1 MSQEINIRQR
11 VIDAIAHKETDLTP
25 WHIELTGG
33 FISNFKAQIGCNDA
47 EAYLGNHLHRS
58 KYKQNTILEN
68 GEELDI
74 FGVRWTNSKDGG
86 DVGIVTGFPLK
97 GKTDFNDYQFPEIRK
112 DFALELCS
120 AMADEP
126 RGVFRM
132 FSITMCFFE
141 RAWSLRGMENILMDM
156 CMNETFVAEL
166 FEHILNHHLEL
177 LDLVLDH
184 EFEGVYFGDDWGQ
197 QKGLIMGPPM
207 WRKYIK
213 PAMAKMFEKV
223 KSKGKYVILHSC
235 GDLRDIMP
243 ELIDIGVDV
252 YNTLQPEIYDLKELK
267 RQYGKHMSFY
277 GGISTQQFLPMA
289 TAQESREITRSMLEL
304 MGRGGGYILS
314 PTHAITPDVPVDNVL
329 AMVEVA
335 RQTRWN

>member
-1 MSQEINIRQR
+1 MRER
-11 VIDAIAHKETDLTP
+11 VIQSIKHKETDMIPWQIDLT
-25 WHIELTGG
+25 TG
-33 FISNFKAQIGCNDA
+33 FADKLKQQTGCMDV
-47 EAYLGNHLHRS
+47 EDYLGNHLMRA
-58 KYKQNTILEN
+58 KYKQNKKLN
-68 GEELDI
+68 DGYELDI
-74 FGVRWTNSKDGG
+74 FGVRWSLSKDGG
-86 DVGIVTGFPLK
+86 DVGIVVDSPMKEAGFH
-97 GKTDFNDYQFPEIRK
+97 GYQFPEIRK
-112 DFALELCS
+112 DFALELCRR
-120 AMADEP
+120 MRDEP

-141 RAWSLRGMENILMDM
+141 RAWSLRGMENILTDM
-156 CMNETFVAEL
+156 CLNEAFVAEL
-166 FEHILNHHLEL
+166 FERILNHHLAL

-197 QKGLIMGPPM
+197 QKGLIMGPLM

-213 PAMAKMFEKV
+213 PAMAKLFEKV
-223 KSKGKYVILHSC
+223 KGKGKYVILHSC
-235 GDLRDIMP
+235 GDLREIMP

-267 RQYGKHMSFY
+267 REYGKRMSFY

-289 TAQESREITRSMLEL
+289 TVQESREMTRTMLEL

-314 PTHAITPDVPVDNVL
+314 PTHAVTPDIPVSNVL

-335 RQTRWN
+335 RQTRSN